1 MGRYDKEKV
10 STINNSYENR
20 QDHFRHEN
28 DQYNNHYNRMERN
41 RYDDF
46 SKRNRNFRKRDSS
59 YYNDSDWQDDSFLT
73 RDRYYDE
80 LRQPVSRHQKNK
92 SLAHQM
98 MNQSYD
104 DDSFDDFEDDVTARH
119 PSVIEDHQVDSGET
133 ETFGQFSSESKQ
145 RMAELVGTGS
155 IEK

>member
-1 MGRYDKEKV
+1 VGRYDKEKV

-20 QDHFRHEN
+20 QNHFRHEN